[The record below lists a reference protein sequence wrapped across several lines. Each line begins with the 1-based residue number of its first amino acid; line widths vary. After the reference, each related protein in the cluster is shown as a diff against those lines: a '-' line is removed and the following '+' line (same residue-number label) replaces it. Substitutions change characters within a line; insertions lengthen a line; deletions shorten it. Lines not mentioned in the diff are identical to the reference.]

1 MFVSEALE
9 LPFVIAPVLVYFDV
23 QLQENLLAE
32 ELFYVLAGLL
42 SDFFEFLALVSDQ
55 DALLGVACDIDD
67 RRNAVDR
74 RFLPVGF
81 DRYFATVGD
90 LLVVVA
96 QDLFAD
102 YFRGEESQRFVRER
116 IFGVEGFSLGQP
128 FQNQVEKS
136 LDIEILACRYRD
148 DRGGRQQRLPFIDEL
163 FELFGRREVDLVD
176 YREGGNIALA
186 DLFEDVVRTVAL
198 LHRVGD
204 VEDYVRIVH
213 GAGDEFHHR
222 LLEFVAGFQNAR
234 RIREDDLEIFAAD
247 HSQNAVARGLGF
259 GGDDREAFAYECV
272 HQRRFADVGISDDI
286 DETGLVH
293 RMSVV

>member
-1 MFVSEALE
+1 MFH
-9 LPFVIAPVLVYFDV
+9 
-23 QLQENLLAE
+23 
-32 ELFYVLAGLL
+32 VLAGLL
-42 SDFFEFLALVSDQ
+42 SDLFEFLALVSDQ

-74 RFLPVGF
+74 QFLLVGF
-81 DRYFATVGD
+81 DRDFATVGD

-136 LDIEILACRYRD
+136 LDVEILACRYRD
-148 DRGGRQQRLPFIDEL
+148 DRGGRQQRLPFIDEF

-198 LHRVGD
+198 FHRVGD

>member
-1 MFVSEALE
+1 MA
-9 LPFVIAPVLVYFDV
+9 A
-23 QLQENLLAE
+23 
-32 ELFYVLAGLL
+32 
-42 SDFFEFLALVSDQ
+42 
-55 DALLGVACDIDD
+55 
-67 RRNAVDR
+67 
-74 RFLPVGF
+74 
-81 DRYFATVGD
+81 
-90 LLVVVA
+90 
-96 QDLFAD
+96 
-102 YFRGEESQRFVRER
+102 
-116 IFGVEGFSLGQP
+116 
-128 FQNQVEKS
+128 
-136 LDIEILACRYRD
+136 
-148 DRGGRQQRLPFIDEL
+148 EL

-198 LHRVGD
+198 FHRVGD

>member
-136 LDIEILACRYRD
+136 LDVEILACRYRD
-148 DRGGRQQRLPFIDEL
+148 DRGGR
-163 FELFGRREVDLVD
+163 
-176 YREGGNIALA
+176 AL
-186 DLFEDVVRTVAL
+186 R
-198 LHRVGD
+198 
-204 VEDYVRIVH
+204 
-213 GAGDEFHHR
+213 
-222 LLEFVAGFQNAR
+222 
-234 RIREDDLEIFAAD
+234 
-247 HSQNAVARGLGF
+247 
-259 GGDDREAFAYECV
+259 AFRA
-272 HQRRFADVGISDDI
+272 S
-286 DETGLVH
+286 
-293 RMSVV
+293 